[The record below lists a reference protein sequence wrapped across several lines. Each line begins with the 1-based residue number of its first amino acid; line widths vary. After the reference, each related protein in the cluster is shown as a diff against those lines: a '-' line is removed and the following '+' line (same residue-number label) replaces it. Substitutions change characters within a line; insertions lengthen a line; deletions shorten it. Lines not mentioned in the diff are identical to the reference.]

1 MSKEAN
7 QNDVDGFYSASS
19 CLQKHMIL
27 LRQKGT
33 EDGLKSTCSPIQNQ
47 TTTVQVHLKFT
58 FLCVCVSL
66 SAARGKAALI
76 VCLQFTASSSLL
88 PTKLCVWTEHG
99 LLLLLVSL
107 FLHVLV
113 VLAVRLQQLVPPSE
127 GGGVVPNEV
136 HVMEVME
143 TGTGVERDQVER
155 VPRDVVST
163 EREQEKTYVC
173 QLSIQRNHLF
183 FPSVSDMNIYINNVF
198 VMVIL
203 EIGWIY
209 LGSVLMLL
217 PCDWI

>member
-27 LRQKGT
+27 LQQKGT

-58 FLCVCVSL
+58 FICVCVSL
-66 SAARGKAALI
+66 SSARGKAALI

-88 PTKLCVWTEHG
+88 PTKLRVWTEHG

-107 FLHVLV
+107 FVHVLV

-163 EREQEKTYVC
+163 EREGAREN
-173 QLSIQRNHLF
+173 LNLNHLF
-183 FPSVSDMNIYINNVF
+183 FPSVSDMNIYINYVF